1 VDHARRKRSRW
12 LAPALKAAL
21 AALLIAWMIYR
32 GKLHFGD
39 VAQALRRW
47 PDLLAIAALYYGCL
61 LLMSARWH
69 VLLIS
74 EKIPIR
80 FRETFALT
88 MIGQFFNV
96 LIPSSVGGDVVKG
109 YYVMARATGK
119 RAEAL
124 TTLLIDRGL
133 GMLVLF
139 LSATAGALWNLDAV
153 LQNRSVALFCIS
165 IFAITAAGV
174 IGVLV
179 AIVFSPSIRRSL
191 ERLPAATRLAGVLR
205 VFETYRRAPATI
217 LKAVAINLPGPVLAT
232 AAFLFAM
239 RSLGVG
245 EIPFG
250 VLLFIVPLGLVSLA
264 IPVTPAGIGVGQVAF
279 YTLFTSFA
287 EGRGV
292 DGSNAFTVY
301 QFVTLVVYLSGLFFY
316 LPYKRSGAIDTE
328 AMAAAD

>member
-1 VDHARRKRSRW
+1 
-12 LAPALKAAL
+12 
-21 AALLIAWMIYR
+21 MIYR

-39 VAQALRRW
+39 IAQALRRW
-47 PDLLAIAALYYGCL
+47 PDLLAIAAVYYGCL

-69 VLLIS
+69 VLLVA

-109 YYVMARATGK
+109 YYVMARAGGK

-139 LSATAGALWNLDAV
+139 LGASAGALCNLEAV
-153 LQNRSVALFCIS
+153 MRSRSVTLFCAAV
-165 IFAITAAGV
+165 FALTALGLIGIT
-174 IGVLV
+174 V
-179 AIVFSPSIRRSL
+179 AIVFSPAIRRGL
-191 ERLPAATRLAGVLR
+191 ERLTERLPAAARLLGVLR
-205 VFETYRRAPATI
+205 VFEAYRQAPATI

-239 RSLGVG
+239 RSLGVAD
-245 EIPFG
+245 IPFG
-250 VLLFIVPLGLVSLA
+250 VLLFIVPMGLVSLA
-264 IPVTPAGIGVGQVAF
+264 VPVTPAGIGVGQVAF
-279 YTLFTSFA
+279 YSLFAAFEA
-287 EGRGV
+287 GRGV

-316 LPYKRSGAIDTE
+316 LPYKRSGAID
-328 AMAAAD
+328 AAAANR